1 MALEEG
7 EADTL
12 TVRSDLVAAFGRP
25 LIANVVLGEVLVRAL
40 RKAGDIALTGDKRK
54 FLQLVTKHE

>member
-40 RKAGDIALTGDKRK
+40 RNAGEIALTGDKRK

>member
-40 RKAGDIALTGDKRK
+40 RNAGEIALTGDKRK
-54 FLQLVTKHE
+54 VLQLVTKHE